1 MDFTKLTP
9 RPRKAFT
16 LIEIMLVVSIITL
29 LISLT
34 LPALGQARAKAS
46 TVVCGTRLN
55 MLGKAMHVYLAEF
68 NETFPINGLLLPK
81 NGSPIMYKPAQGVD
95 PKFAACL
102 EPNQQKWR
110 LEFGALWPY
119 MSGAT
124 PPPGYKLPLPL
135 SSETVRKAFAC
146 PDDWPTMKRTYSGT
160 SDPPLYLS
168 PMANGTGMQVLLKD
182 NSDANKMTPVTGGYW
197 SYSVNSVLN
206 SLGRFRDRFNTG
218 ELPWRDPL
226 RTSRVYNSEFICFVE
241 ESNESLFNDE
251 VFDSPA
257 FNAGDLLTNR
267 HNKNGNVGML
277 DGSVQSFS
285 ASIFNNVPSGV
296 QAPDGSALQY
306 VDPIT
311 PMSSPITR
319 MFFPDAGAF
328 ITVDPSAVA
337 TAP

>member
-1 MDFTKLTP
+1 MDFTKPTP
-9 RPRKAFT
+9 RRRKAFT
-16 LIEIMLVVSIITL
+16 LIELMVVMSIITL
-29 LISLT
+29 LVSLT
-34 LPALGQARAKAS
+34 LPSLRLAKSKAS
-46 TVVCGTRLN
+46 TVVCQTRLS
-55 MLGKAMHVYLAEF
+55 MLGKALHTYLAEF
-68 NETFPINGLLLPK
+68 NETFPINGLFLPK
-81 NGSPIMYKPAQGVD
+81 TNIPIMYKPGQGID
-95 PKFAACL
+95 PKYAACA

-119 MSGAT
+119 MNGAT

-135 SSETVRKAFAC
+135 ASETIRKGFMC
-146 PDDWPTMKRTYSGT
+146 PEDWTNPYRSHK
-160 SDPPLYLS
+160 SDSSSDTTLQPLHLEVAADGAHVVQS
-168 PMANGTGMQVLLKD
+168 AEGQP
-182 NSDANKMTPVTGGYW
+182 GYW

-218 ELPWRDPL
+218 ELPWKDPL
-226 RTSRVYNSEFICFVE
+226 RTTRVYNSQFICFVE
-241 ESNESLFNDE
+241 ESSESLFNDE

-296 QAPDGSALQY
+296 QAADGSALQY

-319 MFFPDAGAF
+319 MFFPDSGAF